1 MPAALLLGL
10 SLGLGAGLSPG
21 PLLTLVITA
30 TLERGFGA
38 GLRVALAPFVTDL
51 PIILVTLLFLNSLP
65 DVAVVGLTLAGGLFV
80 LYLGVETVRAAPN
93 ATLAT
98 DSSLGSQQDLW
109 KGALVNMLSPHP
121 WLFWLT
127 VGGPL
132 VLQLGQR
139 SLVSAGLFLAG
150 FYGLLVG
157 SKIFVAWAIAS
168 GRRYLSERWYRRLLA
183 LAGLA
188 LIALGLLLAY
198 QAASGLPR

>member
-1 MPAALLLGL
+1 LRAALLLGL

-51 PIILVTLLFLNSLP
+51 PIILATLLFLRRLP
-65 DVAVVGLTLAGGLFV
+65 PVAVVGLTLAGGLFV
-80 LYLGVETVRAAPN
+80 LYLGVETVRAAPQ
-93 ATLAT
+93 ATLTVDAPQ
-98 DSSLGSQQDLW
+98 GSQQDLW
-109 KGALVNMLSPHP
+109 RGALVNMLSPHP

-132 VLQLGQR
+132 VLQQGQR
-139 SLVSAGLFLAG
+139 STLSAGLFLAG
-150 FYGLLVG
+150 FYSLLVG
-157 SKIFVAWAIAS
+157 SKILIAGAIAS
-168 GRRYLSERWYRRLLA
+168 GRRYLSQRWYRRLLA

-188 LIALGLLLAY
+188 LIALGLFLAF
-198 QAASGLPR
+198 QAATGLVD